1 MRLKK
6 INVNLT
12 EAKSTEQKCQQ
23 NKASKILTVSTSA
36 LTLFAF
42 KWTLWKDKFCMAAWT

>member
-1 MRLKK
+1 MRLNK

-36 LTLFAF
+36 SMLFDF
-42 KWTLWKDKFCMAAWT
+42 KWTLWID

>member
-6 INVNLT
+6 IIVNLT
-12 EAKSTEQKCQQ
+12 QAKSTEQKCQQ

-36 LTLFAF
+36 SMPFAF
-42 KWTLWKDKFCMAAWT
+42 KWTLWKD